1 MKSIEMQAIITG
13 VRSKVDGSLGLSV
26 ATPELT
32 ATEKAE
38 VMGLQGQ
45 NLVCLFT
52 PLDEKH
58 APLYKVDKELESK
71 TPSQRL
77 RGVLYR
83 YWEFQGSKGEFD
95 DFYKRYLN
103 SIIESVKDKLN

>member
-1 MKSIEMQAIITG
+1 MKAIEMQAIITG
-13 VRSKVDGSLGLSV
+13 VRAKVDGSLGLSV

-32 ATEKAE
+32 PLEKAE

-45 NLVCLFT
+45 NLVCLLT

-58 APLYKVDKELESK
+58 APLYKVDKEMESK

-77 RGVLYR
+77 RGVLYV
-83 YWEFQGSKGEFD
+83 YWESQGAKGDFD
-95 DFYKRYLN
+95 DFYKKYLN
-103 SIIESVKDKLN
+103 SIIESIKAKLD